1 MKHGG
6 DLSEAK
12 SHFGGASN
20 DWLDLSTGINPTAYL
35 HAAPPDDFITRLPEK
50 AHCDALIDAARVAY
64 GVPADSAVIA
74 APGTQALI
82 QWLPHLAPEGDVAV
96 LGPTYSEHA
105 LAFRAQRR
113 RVSEPT
119 SLNAI
124 PSEARHLVVVNPNNP
139 DGRILPRDTLQTLA
153 REMQDRGGWLVI
165 DEAFMDTC
173 PEHSAA
179 QLCVEH
185 PVVILRSFGKFFG
198 LAGLRLGFAVTRKDI
213 GQRIAGALGPWAV
226 SGQALAIG
234 RQALEDREWQDLTRD
249 QLARQA
255 ASLDLVLAQAG
266 LTLVGGTS
274 LYRLVRIENA
284 QLWHHELA
292 RRQIWVRRFDWAD
305 DLLRFGLPRDARD
318 LARLERALGEIAHE
332 VKTHGI
338 PAQGMITGSPSR
350 SLVKT

>member
-12 SHFGGASN
+12 SHFGGASD
-20 DWLDLSTGINPTAYL
+20 DWLDLSTGINPTAYP

-50 AHCDALIDAARVAY
+50 AHCDALIAAARIAY
-64 GVPADSAVIA
+64 AVPGESAVVA

-82 QWLPHLAPEGDVAV
+82 QWLPHLAPAGDVAV

-105 LAFRAQRR
+105 LAFRAQGR
-113 RVSEPT
+113 RVSEPA
-119 SLNAI
+119 SLDAV
-124 PSEARHLVVVNPNNP
+124 PSEACHLVVVNPNNP
-139 DGRILPRDTLQTLA
+139 DGRILPRETLQALA
-153 REMQDRGGWLVI
+153 RKMQGRGGWLII
-165 DEAFMDTC
+165 DEAFVDTC

-198 LAGLRLGFAVTRKDI
+198 LAGLRLGFAVTREEI
-213 GQRIAGALGPWAV
+213 GRKIAGALGQWAV

-234 RQALEDREWQDLTRD
+234 RQALEDREWQATMRD

-255 ASLDLVLAQAG
+255 ASLDLVLTQAG
-266 LTLVGGTS
+266 MSLVGGTS
-274 LYRLVRIENA
+274 LYRLVRIGNA
-284 QLWHHELA
+284 QHWHHELA
-292 RRQIWVRRFDWAD
+292 RRLIWVRRFDWAG

-318 LARLERALGEIAHE
+318 LARLERALSE
-332 VKTHGI
+332 VAHGI
-338 PAQGMITGSPSR
+338 PAQGTITGSPSR